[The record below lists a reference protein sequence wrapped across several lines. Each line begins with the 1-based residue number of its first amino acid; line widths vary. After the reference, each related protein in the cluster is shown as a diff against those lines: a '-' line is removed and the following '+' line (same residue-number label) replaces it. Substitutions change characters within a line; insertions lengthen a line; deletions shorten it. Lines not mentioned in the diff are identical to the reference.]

1 MAVGQGSLEGMVM
14 FGDFYRGRRVL
25 VTGHTG
31 FKGSWLCEWLLSL
44 GAEVAGYALAP
55 DTDPSH
61 FEILGL
67 ADRIRH
73 TVGDI
78 RDVAL
83 IAALVQDFKP
93 DVVFHLA
100 AQPLVRLSYREPAS
114 TWETNV
120 MGTVNL
126 LEAVRACPSVK
137 ACVVV
142 TSDKCYENREW
153 PWGYRETE
161 AMGGHDPYSA
171 SKGAAELVVASYR
184 RSFFQDSSGCR
195 VASGRA
201 GNVIGG
207 GDWSVDRIVT
217 DFVKS
222 IHAGRPL
229 ELRNPAAT
237 RPWQH
242 VLEPLSGYLELGR
255 RLCGPD
261 GSDFAEGWNFG
272 PSEESVVLVQ
282 ELARKLASRWGKGE
296 VAVDT
301 SGSHPHEAGLLKLD
315 CSKARMELGWHGVW
329 NVDETARR
337 VVDWYKEHSEG
348 GDMLSRT
355 RGQIES
361 YSNDAKR
368 QGLPWAKESKA

>member
-1 MAVGQGSLEGMVM
+1 MAIGQGPVEGVVM
-14 FGDFYRGRRVL
+14 FGGFYRDRRVL

-44 GAEVAGYALAP
+44 GAEVAGYSLAP

-73 TVGDI
+73 TVGDV
-78 RDVAL
+78 RDAAS

-93 DVVFHLA
+93 DAVFHLA

-137 ACVVV
+137 ACVVI

-184 RSFFQDSSGCR
+184 RSFFHDPADCR
-195 VASGRA
+195 LASGRA

-207 GDWSVDRIVT
+207 GDWSADRIVT

-222 IHAGRPL
+222 ILAGRPL

-261 GSDFAEGWNFG
+261 GPDFAEGWNFG

-282 ELARKLASRWGKGE
+282 ELARKLVSRWGKGE
-296 VAVDT
+296 VVLDS

-315 CSKARMELGWHGVW
+315 CSKARMAFGWHGVW
-329 NVDETARR
+329 NVDETACR

-355 RGQIES
+355 REQIES
-361 YSNDAKR
+361 YSNDARR
-368 QGLPWAKESKA
+368 QCLPWAKESKA

>member
-1 MAVGQGSLEGMVM
+1 M
-14 FGDFYRGRRVL
+14 FGDVYRGKRVL

-31 FKGSWLCEWLLSL
+31 FKGSWMVEWLLSL
-44 GAEVAGYALAP
+44 GSHVAGYSLAP

-61 FEILGL
+61 FRILRL

-73 TVGDI
+73 VIGDV
-78 RDVAL
+78 RDAASL
-83 IAALVQDFKP
+83 TALVNDFRP
-93 DVVFHLA
+93 EVIFHLA

-126 LEAVRACPSVK
+126 LEAARLCDSVK

-184 RSFFQDSSGCR
+184 RSFFSDAQGCR
-195 VASGRA
+195 LATGRA

-207 GDWSVDRIVT
+207 GDWSADRIVT
-217 DFVKS
+217 DFVTS
-222 IHAGRPL
+222 ILVGKPL
-229 ELRNPAAT
+229 SLRNPKAT

-242 VLEPLSGYLELGR
+242 VLEPLSGYLDLGS
-255 RLCGPD
+255 RLLQDD
-261 GSDFAEGWNFG
+261 GHDYADGWNFG
-272 PSEESVVLVQ
+272 PPDDSVVLVQ
-282 ELARKLASRWGKGE
+282 DLARKLVAIWGRGE
-296 VAVDT
+296 VVVDS
-301 SGSHPHEAGLLKLD
+301 SGNHPHEAGLLKLD
-315 CSKARMELGWHGVW
+315 CSKARNSMGWHGVW

-337 VVDWYKEHSEG
+337 VVAWYKEHSEG
-348 GDMLSRT
+348 GDMPSRT
-355 RGQIES
+355 REQIAS
-361 YSNDAKR
+361 YCNEASR
-368 QGLPWAKESKA
+368 QNLPWAKEKNS

>member
-1 MAVGQGSLEGMVM
+1 MAIGQGPVEGLVM
-14 FGDFYRGRRVL
+14 FGGFYRNRRVL

-31 FKGSWLCEWLLSL
+31 FKGSWLAEWLISL
-44 GAEVAGYALAP
+44 GAEVAGYSLAP

-61 FEILGL
+61 FAILGL

-73 TVGDI
+73 TVGDV
-78 RDVAL
+78 RDAAS

-126 LEAVRACPSVK
+126 LEAVRACACVK

-184 RSFFQDSSGCR
+184 RSFFQDPSGCQ

-207 GDWSVDRIVT
+207 GDWSADRIVT

-222 IHAGRPL
+222 ILAGRPL

-255 RLCGPD
+255 RLCGSD
-261 GSDFAEGWNFG
+261 GPGFAEGWNFG

-282 ELARKLASRWGKGE
+282 ELARKLVSRWGKGD
-296 VAVDT
+296 VVVDT
-301 SGSHPHEAGLLKLD
+301 TGNHPHEAGLLKLD
-315 CSKARMELGWHGVW
+315 CSKARSRMGWHGVW
-329 NVDETARR
+329 GVQETVCR

-348 GDMLSRT
+348 GDMRLRT
-355 RGQIES
+355 REQIES
-361 YSNDAKR
+361 YSNEAAR
-368 QGLPWAKESKA
+368 QRLPWAMEDKA

>member
-1 MAVGQGSLEGMVM
+1 VEGVVM
-14 FGDFYRGRRVL
+14 FGGFYRNRRVL

-31 FKGSWLCEWLLSL
+31 FKGSWLTEWLISL
-44 GAEVAGYALAP
+44 GAEVAGYSLAP

-67 ADRIRH
+67 AGRVQH
-73 TVGDI
+73 SVGDV
-78 RDVAL
+78 RDAASV
-83 IAALVQDFKP
+83 AALVQDFKP

-126 LEAVRACPSVK
+126 LEAVRACPSAK

-184 RSFFQDSSGCR
+184 RSFFQDPSGCR

-207 GDWSVDRIVT
+207 GDWSADRIVT

-222 IHAGRPL
+222 ILAGRPL

-261 GSDFAEGWNFG
+261 GSGFAEGWNFG

-282 ELARKLASRWGKGE
+282 ELARKLVSRWGKGE
-296 VAVDT
+296 VVVDAT
-301 SGSHPHEAGLLKLD
+301 GNHPHEAGLLKLD
-315 CSKARMELGWHGVW
+315 CSKARSRMGWHGVW
-329 NVDETARR
+329 NVQETVCR

-348 GDMLSRT
+348 GDMRLRT
-355 RGQIES
+355 REQIES
-361 YSNDAKR
+361 YSNEAAR
-368 QGLPWAKESKA
+368 QGLPWAMEDNA

>member
-1 MAVGQGSLEGMVM
+1 MAIWQGSLEGLVM
-14 FGDFYRGRRVL
+14 FASFYNGKRVL

-44 GAEVAGYALAP
+44 GAKVAGYALVP
-55 DTDPSH
+55 DTNPSH

-67 ADRIRH
+67 ADRICH
-73 TVGDI
+73 TVGDVS
-78 RDVAL
+78 DAAS
-83 IAALVQDFKP
+83 IAAMVQDFKP

-184 RSFFQDSSGCR
+184 RSFFQDPSGCR
-195 VASGRA
+195 LASGRA

-207 GDWSVDRIVT
+207 GDWSADRIVT

-222 IHAGRPL
+222 ILAGRPL

-255 RLCGPD
+255 RLCGSD
-261 GSDFAEGWNFG
+261 GPGFAEGWNFG

-282 ELARKLASRWGKGE
+282 ELARKLVSRWGKGD
-296 VAVDT
+296 VVVDT
-301 SGSHPHEAGLLKLD
+301 TGNHPHEAGLLKLD
-315 CSKARMELGWHGVW
+315 CSKARSRMGWHGVW
-329 NVDETARR
+329 GVQETVCR

-348 GDMLSRT
+348 GDMRLRT
-355 RGQIES
+355 REQIES
-361 YSNDAKR
+361 YSNEAAR
-368 QGLPWAKESKA
+368 QRLPWAMEDKA

>member
-1 MAVGQGSLEGMVM
+1 MEKLVMM
-14 FGDFYRGRRVL
+14 FGNAYKNRRVL

-31 FKGSWLCEWLLSL
+31 FKGSWLTEWLHSL
-44 GAEVAGYALAP
+44 GADVAGYSLAP
-55 DTDPSH
+55 DTNPSH

-67 ADRIRH
+67 SGRIRH
-73 TVGDI
+73 VIGDV
-78 RDVAL
+78 RDSSGL
-83 IAALVQDFKP
+83 QALVQDFRP
-93 DVVFHLA
+93 EAVFHLA
-100 AQPLVRLSYREPAS
+100 AQPLVRLSYREPAA

-120 MGTVNL
+120 MGTVNV
-126 LEAVRACPSVK
+126 LEAVRASPSVR

-171 SKGAAELVVASYR
+171 SKGAAEIVVASYR
-184 RSFFQDSSGCR
+184 RSFFQDPSGCR
-195 VASGRA
+195 LASGRA

-207 GDWSVDRIVT
+207 GDWSADRIVT

-222 IHAGRPL
+222 ILADRPL
-229 ELRNPAAT
+229 SLRNPKAT

-242 VLEPLSGYLELGR
+242 VLEPLSGYLDLGW
-255 RLCGPD
+255 RLLQDD
-261 GSDFAEGWNFG
+261 GQAYADGWNFG
-272 PSEESVVLVQ
+272 PSDDSVVLVQ
-282 ELARKLASRWGKGE
+282 DLARKLVARWGKGE
-296 VAVDT
+296 VVVDST
-301 SGSHPHEAGLLKLD
+301 GNHPHEAGLLKLD
-315 CSKARMELGWHGVW
+315 CSKARTQMGWRGVW

-355 RGQIES
+355 REQIES
-361 YSNDAKR
+361 YSNEAQR
-368 QGLPWAKESKA
+368 QELPWAKENKA